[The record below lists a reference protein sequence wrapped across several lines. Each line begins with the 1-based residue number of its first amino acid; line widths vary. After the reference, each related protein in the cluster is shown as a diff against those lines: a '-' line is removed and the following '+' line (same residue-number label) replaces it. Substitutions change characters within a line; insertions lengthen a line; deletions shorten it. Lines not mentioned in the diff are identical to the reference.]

1 MKQYLRCS
9 IPSGRNILGMVAKA
23 YVLLCKTKVSQFD
36 FLALA
41 YQKVFWLD
49 VAVHE
54 AVIVAICDTLDCL
67 KHNALYFC
75 FCILLISLGTLC

>member
-1 MKQYLRCS
+1 
-9 IPSGRNILGMVAKA
+9 MVAKA
-23 YVLLCKTKVSQFD
+23 YVLFCKTKVSQFD

-67 KHNALYFC
+67 KHNALYF
-75 FCILLISLGTLC
+75 